1 MKVTAEL
8 AELRNQIKAWKAKGE
23 TVAFVPTMGNLH
35 QGHLSLVTTA
45 LKHADHVVASIY
57 VNPLQFAAHEDLD
70 SYPKTL
76 NADLEALKE
85 VGTALVFTPTTDL
98 IYPKG
103 PENSTK
109 VIVPEDVIGNCGES
123 ESRPHFFIGV
133 ATVVLKL
140 FNMVQPD
147 VAVFG
152 QKDYQQLAIIKNMVK
167 DLDLPIHIIGVDT
180 YRESNGLA
188 MSSRNN
194 YLTTKQRE
202 TAAAIKQTLDWFIK
216 EVQGG
221 VIIDTAIE
229 HAKASLIAEGL
240 TPDYLIVRHADTLQE
255 VTPEDK
261 SLVVLA
267 AAWLGKARLIDN
279 ECFQRKRFA

>member
-1 MKVTAEL
+1 MQVTAKL
-8 AELRNQIKAWKAKGE
+8 TELREQIQTWKSKGE

-35 QGHLSLVTTA
+35 QGHLSLVETA

-76 NADLEALKE
+76 EADLKALE
-85 VGTALVFTPTTDL
+85 GVGTALVFTPTTDL

-109 VIVPEDVIGNCGES
+109 VIVPEDVIGHCGES

-167 DLDLPIHIIGVDT
+167 DLDLPIKIIGVDT
-180 YRESNGLA
+180 YRETNGLA

-194 YLTTKQRE
+194 YLTEEQRE
-202 TAAAIKQTLDWFIK
+202 TAAAIRQTLDWLIE
-216 EVQGG
+216 EVQNGLA
-221 VIIDTAIE
+221 IETAID
-229 HAKASLIAEGL
+229 HAKASLVESGL
-240 TPDYLIVRHADTLQE
+240 KPDYLIVRHADTLDE
-255 VTPEDK
+255 ITPEDE
-261 SLVVLA
+261 SLVVLV

-279 ECFQRKRFA
+279 ECFTRKVD